1 MKVAVLSGKGGTG
14 KTTVAA
20 SLAALLPEAD
30 YIDCDVEEPNGFFF
44 LHPDLTIHD
53 TVTVPVPEVDPALCT
68 MCGACAAA
76 CQFNALAA
84 VANRIMV
91 FPDLCH
97 HCGACLIACKPGAI
111 CEIDQVIGQIDRS
124 ADGHFRQG
132 ILKTG
137 HPVGLPIIDRLIE
150 DINPDHLS
158 IIDAPPG
165 SSCAVVHV
173 LKFADYA
180 LLVTEPTPFGLH
192 DLKMVVSL
200 VQSLN
205 LPAGVVI
212 NKSNG
217 PDQIIDSFCQEEGL
231 TILARIPYSRDI
243 ATDYSRGQL
252 PIAPG
257 GPWRSM
263 ITELAERIKEEVSR

>member
-1 MKVAVLSGKGGTG
+1 MKIAVLSGKGGTG

-20 SLAALLPEAD
+20 SLASLLPDAD
-30 YIDCDVEEPNGFFF
+30 YIDCDVEEPNGFLF
-44 LHPDLTIHD
+44 LSPDLSLHD
-53 TVTVPVPEVDPALCT
+53 SVTVPVPEVDPALCT
-68 MCGACAAA
+68 MYGACVRA

-84 VANRIMV
+84 VGSRIMV

-132 ILKTG
+132 VLRTG
-137 HPVGLPIIDRLIE
+137 QPVGLPIIDRLIRE
-150 DINPDHLS
+150 ADPDHLS
-158 IIDAPPG
+158 ILDAPPG
-165 SSCAVVHV
+165 SSCPVVHV
-173 LKFADYA
+173 LRSADYA

-192 DLKMVVSL
+192 DLKMIVSL
-200 VQSLN
+200 VRDLS

-217 PDQIIDSFCQEEGL
+217 TDLIIDSFCRQENL
-231 TILARIPYSRDI
+231 PVLARIPFSRDI
-243 ATDYSRGQL
+243 AVRYSRGYL
-252 PIAPG
+252 PIDPDS
-257 GPWRSM
+257 PWRPLFNG
-263 ITELAERIKEEVSR
+263 LAERIRKETDR